1 MYVLYLP
8 MSVQSSMYYPQVD
21 NPRRV
26 GSSSVDVRVSDLNDN
41 RPIFSHAVY
50 AVSIM
55 ENLPAGFSVMQ
66 VAATD
71 DDEVG
76 GGLFVF
82 VCLRER
88 ESMCV
93 CAYFV
98 MFLGGHST
106 INVS

>member
-1 MYVLYLP
+1 

-26 GSSSVDVRVSDLNDN
+26 GSSSVDVHVSDLNDN

-76 GGLFVF
+76 GCMC
-82 VCLRER
+82 VCLSVRER
-88 ESMCV
+88 EHLCIHV
-93 CAYFV
+93 CLYYVQRWAF
-98 MFLGGHST
+98 H
-106 INVS
+106 N